1 MVTIPYYGFMHE
13 GARIHLRYGDGRSEP
28 VFPAG
33 PAAANLPGAWNGVVL
48 EYHRAPAMELEEH
61 DIPEHHLVVRLGST
75 LKLTWKEGGA
85 DKSKLLFPGT
95 ASVYSAGP
103 VPRCFW
109 KQPSELLLFSIPRNF
124 LAHIAGRDK
133 PVELRPCRGMENGLV
148 LEIARALNSCARRPS
163 STSLYAE
170 TLVIALGAHLVDTF
184 SVDSKPAPKP
194 RTLSARKMHALIDY
208 LHAHLETR
216 IDLLKLAAI
225 VGLSPQYVG
234 KLFKQT
240 AGISIHEYI
249 ARERIARARELL
261 RDCSLSIA
269 SIALRLGFADQS
281 HFARVFRRIS
291 RLSPAQFR
299 DQL

>member
-1 MVTIPYYGFMHE
+1 MHE
-13 GARIHLRYGDGRSEP
+13 GARVNLRYRDGRSGP

-33 PAAANLPGAWNGVVL
+33 PAAASVSAAWNGVVL

-95 ASVYSAGP
+95 VSLYPAGP
-103 VPRCFW
+103 VSRCFW
-109 KQPSELLLFSIPRNF
+109 KQPSELLLFSIPRDF
-124 LAHIAGRDK
+124 LAHIAGDDK
-133 PVELRPCRGMENGLV
+133 PVELRPCRGMEDGLV
-148 LEIARALNSCARRPS
+148 LEIARALNCCARRPS
-163 STSLYAE
+163 SRSLYAE
-170 TLVIALGAHLVDTF
+170 TLVITLGAHLLQTL
-184 SVDSKPAPKP
+184 SVASKPAPKR
-194 RTLSARKMHALIDY
+194 RTLSARELDLAIDY

-216 IDLLKLAAI
+216 ISLSTLAAI

-240 AGISIHEYI
+240 AGVSIYEYI

-261 RDCSLSIA
+261 RDCSLSIGA
-269 SIALRLGFADQS
+269 IALRLGFADQS
-281 HFARVFRRIS
+281 I
-291 RLSPAQFR
+291 L
-299 DQL
+299 